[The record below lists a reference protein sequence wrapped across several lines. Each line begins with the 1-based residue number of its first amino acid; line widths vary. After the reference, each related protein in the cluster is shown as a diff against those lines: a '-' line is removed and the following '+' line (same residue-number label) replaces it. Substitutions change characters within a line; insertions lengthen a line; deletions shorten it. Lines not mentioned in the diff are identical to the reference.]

1 VHFLRFAVN
10 VKIPATVQSNSFI
23 PALYLNYSGLIF
35 RRATQYFQILS
46 IFHTFEF
53 QSLIMK
59 IPGFIEDFISLLYPR
74 VCAAC
79 GNSLFKHEEIICTY
93 CLYHLPKT
101 NYHLLE
107 ESPLD
112 KVFWGRAQLKNT
124 AALYT
129 FQKKSKVQHLIHQ
142 LKYKG
147 RMDVGIHLGELF
159 GADLIKAEAFRDI
172 IKVVPVPLHPEK
184 QRKRG
189 YNQSEQFAIGLAKA
203 MNIEMDATSFIR
215 TVDTATQT
223 RKSRF
228 ARWENVKEIFKVT
241 APEKL
246 ANSHILL
253 VDDVIT
259 TGATLESAAHILLAI
274 EGVKLSVAC
283 IGFARE

>member
-1 VHFLRFAVN
+1 
-10 VKIPATVQSNSFI
+10 
-23 PALYLNYSGLIF
+23 
-35 RRATQYFQILS
+35 
-46 IFHTFEF
+46 
-53 QSLIMK
+53 MK
-59 IPGFIEDFISLLYPR
+59 FPGFIEDFISLLYPR

-79 GNSLFKHEEIICTY
+79 GNSLFKHEEIICTF

-101 NYHLLE
+101 NYHLMK

-112 KVFWGRAQLKNT
+112 KVFWGRARLANT
-124 AALYT
+124 AALYN

-147 RMDVGIHLGELF
+147 RMDVGIHLGKIL
-159 GADLIKAEAFRDI
+159 GADLLKAEAFSDVT
-172 IKVVPVPLHPEK
+172 KVVPVPLHPGK

-189 YNQSEQFAIGLAKA
+189 YNQSEQFAIGLAQA

-215 TVDTATQT
+215 TTNTETQT

-241 APEKL
+241 TPAEL
-246 ANSHILL
+246 ANRHILL

-259 TGATLESAAHILLAI
+259 TGATLESAAHILLSI

-283 IGFARE
+283 IGFARD

>member
-1 VHFLRFAVN
+1 
-10 VKIPATVQSNSFI
+10 
-23 PALYLNYSGLIF
+23 
-35 RRATQYFQILS
+35 
-46 IFHTFEF
+46 
-53 QSLIMK
+53 MK
-59 IPGFIEDFISLLYPR
+59 IPSFIDDFISLLYPR

-79 GNSLFKHEEIICTY
+79 GNSLFKNEEVICTF

-101 NYHLLE
+101 NYHLMDD
-107 ESPLD
+107 SPLD
-112 KVFWGRAQLKNT
+112 KVFWGRAQLAHT
-124 AALYT
+124 AALYN

-147 RMDVGIHLGELF
+147 RMDVGVYMGKIL
-159 GADLIKAEAFRDI
+159 GADLVKTEAFQDI
-172 IKVVPVPLHPEK
+172 TKVVPVPLHPAK

-189 YNQSEQFAIGLAKA
+189 YNQSEQIAIGLAKA
-203 MNIEMDATSFIR
+203 MNIEMDATSFVR
-215 TVDTATQT
+215 TFNTETQT

-241 APEKL
+241 TPEEL
-246 ANSHILL
+246 ANRHILL

-283 IGFARE
+283 IGFARD

>member
-1 VHFLRFAVN
+1 
-10 VKIPATVQSNSFI
+10 
-23 PALYLNYSGLIF
+23 
-35 RRATQYFQILS
+35 
-46 IFHTFEF
+46 
-53 QSLIMK
+53 MK
-59 IPGFIEDFISLLYPR
+59 LPGFIEDFISLLYPR

-101 NYHLLE
+101 NYHLMTD
-107 ESPLD
+107 SPLD
-112 KVFWGRAQLKNT
+112 KVFWGRAQLTNT

-129 FQKKSKVQHLIHQ
+129 FHKKSKVQHLIHQ
-142 LKYKG
+142 LKYKD
-147 RMDVGIHLGELF
+147 RMDVGIYLGKLL
-159 GADLIKAEAFRDI
+159 GADLLKAENFKDVTI
-172 IKVVPVPLHPEK
+172 VIPVPLHPDK

-189 YNQSEQFAIGLAKA
+189 YNQSEQIAIGLAKA

-215 TVDTATQT
+215 TFNTETQT

-241 APEKL
+241 APVL
-246 ANSHILL
+246 LVNQHILL

-259 TGATLESAAHILLAI
+259 TGATLESAAHILLDI

-283 IGFARE
+283 IGYARE

>member
-1 VHFLRFAVN
+1 
-10 VKIPATVQSNSFI
+10 
-23 PALYLNYSGLIF
+23 
-35 RRATQYFQILS
+35 
-46 IFHTFEF
+46 
-53 QSLIMK
+53 MK
-59 IPGFIEDFISLLYPR
+59 IPGFIDDFINLLYPR

-101 NYHLLE
+101 NYHLMK

-112 KVFWGRAQLKNT
+112 QVFWGRAQLANT
-124 AALYT
+124 SALYT

-147 RMDVGIHLGELF
+147 RKDVGIHLGKLL
-159 GADLIKAEAFRDI
+159 GADLAKTEAYKDI
-172 IKVVPVPLHPEK
+172 TKVIPVPLHPDK

-189 YNQSEQFAIGLAKA
+189 FNQSEQFAIGLAKA

-241 APEKL
+241 APETL
-246 ANSHILL
+246 VNRHILL

-259 TGATLESAAHILLAI
+259 TGATLESAAHILLTV

-283 IGFARE
+283 IGYARE

>member
-1 VHFLRFAVN
+1 
-10 VKIPATVQSNSFI
+10 
-23 PALYLNYSGLIF
+23 
-35 RRATQYFQILS
+35 
-46 IFHTFEF
+46 
-53 QSLIMK
+53 MK
-59 IPGFIEDFISLLYPR
+59 IPGFIEDFIALLYPR

-101 NYHLLE
+101 NYHRMKDN
-107 ESPLD
+107 PLD
-112 KVFWGRAQLKNT
+112 KVFWGRVQLENT

-147 RMDVGIHLGELF
+147 RKDVGIHLGKLLGAELVK
-159 GADLIKAEAFRDI
+159 ADGFKDI
-172 IKVVPVPLHPEK
+172 SKVIPVPLHPDK

-189 YNQSEQFAIGLAKA
+189 FNQSEQFAIGLAKA
-203 MNIEMDATSFIR
+203 MDIEMDVTSFIR
-215 TVDTATQT
+215 TVDTETQT

-241 APEKL
+241 APEEL
-246 ANSHILL
+246 AGRHILL

-259 TGATLESAAHILLAI
+259 TGATLESAAHILQ
-274 EGVKLSVAC
+274 ENNGVKLSVAC
-283 IGFARE
+283 IGYARD

>member
-1 VHFLRFAVN
+1 
-10 VKIPATVQSNSFI
+10 
-23 PALYLNYSGLIF
+23 
-35 RRATQYFQILS
+35 
-46 IFHTFEF
+46 
-53 QSLIMK
+53 MK
-59 IPGFIEDFISLLYPR
+59 IPSFIDDFISLLYPR

-79 GNSLFKHEEIICTY
+79 GNSLFKNEEVICTF

-101 NYHLLE
+101 NYHLMDD
-107 ESPLD
+107 SPLD
-112 KVFWGRAQLKNT
+112 KVFWGRAQLAQT

-129 FQKKSKVQHLIHQ
+129 FQKKGKVQHLIHQ

-147 RMDVGIHLGELF
+147 RMDVGVYMGKIL
-159 GADLIKAEAFRDI
+159 GADLVKTEAFQDI
-172 IKVVPVPLHPEK
+172 TKVVPVPLHPAK

-189 YNQSEQFAIGLAKA
+189 YNQSEQIAIGLAKA
-203 MNIEMDATSFIR
+203 MNIEMDATSFVR
-215 TVDTATQT
+215 TFNTETQT

-241 APEKL
+241 APKEL
-246 ANSHILL
+246 ANRHILL

-283 IGFARE
+283 IGFARD

>member
-1 VHFLRFAVN
+1 
-10 VKIPATVQSNSFI
+10 
-23 PALYLNYSGLIF
+23 
-35 RRATQYFQILS
+35 
-46 IFHTFEF
+46 
-53 QSLIMK
+53 MK

-79 GNSLFKHEEIICTY
+79 GNSLFKHEDIICTY

-101 NYHLLE
+101 NFHLME
-107 ESPLD
+107 DSPLD
-112 KVFWGRAQLKNT
+112 KVFWGRVQLENT
-124 AALYT
+124 AALYN
-129 FQKKSKVQHLIHQ
+129 FHKKSKVQHLIHQ

-147 RMDVGIHLGELF
+147 RTDVGIYLGKLL
-159 GADLIKAEAFRDI
+159 GADLAKADAFKDVT
-172 IKVVPVPLHPEK
+172 KVIPVPLHPDK
-184 QRKRG
+184 FRKRG
-189 YNQSEQFAIGLAKA
+189 YNQSEQIVIGLAKA

-215 TVDTATQT
+215 TVDTSTQT

-241 APEKL
+241 VPEKL

-259 TGATLESAAHILLAI
+259 TGATLESAAHVLLSI

-283 IGFARE
+283 IGWARD

>member
-1 VHFLRFAVN
+1 
-10 VKIPATVQSNSFI
+10 
-23 PALYLNYSGLIF
+23 
-35 RRATQYFQILS
+35 
-46 IFHTFEF
+46 
-53 QSLIMK
+53 M
-59 IPGFIEDFISLLYPR
+59 
-74 VCAAC
+74 
-79 GNSLFKHEEIICTY
+79 
-93 CLYHLPKT
+93 
-101 NYHLLE
+101 E

-112 KVFWGRAQLKNT
+112 KVFWGRAQLVNT

-147 RMDVGIHLGELF
+147 RVDVGIHLGKIL
-159 GADLIKAEAFRDI
+159 GADLIKAESFKDI
-172 IKVVPVPLHPEK
+172 TTVIPVPLHPDK

-203 MNIEMDATSFIR
+203 MEIEMDATSFIR
-215 TVDTATQT
+215 TVDTSTQT

-228 ARWENVKEIFKVT
+228 ARWENVKEIFKVN

-246 ANSHILL
+246 ANKHVLL

-259 TGATLESAAHILLAI
+259 TGATLESAAHILLSI

-283 IGFARE
+283 IGYARD

>member
-1 VHFLRFAVN
+1 
-10 VKIPATVQSNSFI
+10 
-23 PALYLNYSGLIF
+23 
-35 RRATQYFQILS
+35 
-46 IFHTFEF
+46 
-53 QSLIMK
+53 MK
-59 IPGFIEDFISLLYPR
+59 IPRFIEDFISLLYPR

-101 NYHLLE
+101 NYHLME
-107 ESPLD
+107 NSPLD
-112 KVFWGRAQLKNT
+112 KVFWGRAQLAHT
-124 AALYT
+124 AALYN

-147 RMDVGIHLGELF
+147 RMDVGIHLGKLL
-159 GADLIKAEAFRDI
+159 GTDLAKAENFNNVS
-172 IKVVPVPLHPEK
+172 KVIPVPLHPAK

-189 YNQSEQFAIGLAKA
+189 YNQSEQIAIGLANA
-203 MNIEMDATSFIR
+203 MNIEMDSTSFIR
-215 TVDTATQT
+215 TTNTETQT

-241 APEKL
+241 APTEI
-246 ANSHILL
+246 ANRHILL

-259 TGATLESAAHILLAI
+259 TGATLESAAHILLSV

-283 IGFARE
+283 VGFARE

>member
-1 VHFLRFAVN
+1 
-10 VKIPATVQSNSFI
+10 
-23 PALYLNYSGLIF
+23 
-35 RRATQYFQILS
+35 
-46 IFHTFEF
+46 
-53 QSLIMK
+53 MK
-59 IPGFIEDFISLLYPR
+59 IPGFIDDFINLLYPR

-79 GNSLFKHEEIICTY
+79 GNSLFKHEEVICTF

-101 NYHLLE
+101 NYHLMD

-112 KVFWGRAQLKNT
+112 KVFWGRAQLAHT
-124 AALYT
+124 AALYN

-142 LKYKG
+142 LKYKDRKDIG
-147 RMDVGIHLGELF
+147 IYLGKILGSDLAKTASFADVT
-159 GADLIKAEAFRDI
+159 
-172 IKVVPVPLHPEK
+172 KVIPVPLHPAK

-189 YNQSEQFAIGLAKA
+189 YNQSEQFAIGLGKA

-215 TVDTATQT
+215 SVDTETQT

-241 APEKL
+241 QSGEL
-246 ANSHILL
+246 ANRHILL

-259 TGATLESAAHILLAI
+259 TGATLESAAHILLGI

>member
-1 VHFLRFAVN
+1 
-10 VKIPATVQSNSFI
+10 
-23 PALYLNYSGLIF
+23 
-35 RRATQYFQILS
+35 
-46 IFHTFEF
+46 
-53 QSLIMK
+53 MK
-59 IPGFIEDFISLLYPR
+59 LPGFIDDFISLLYPR

-101 NYHLLE
+101 NYHTME
-107 ESPLD
+107 DSPLD
-112 KVFWGRAQLKNT
+112 KVFWGRAQITHT
-124 AALYT
+124 AALFN

-147 RMDVGIHLGELF
+147 RTDVGIYLGKML
-159 GADLIKAEAFRDI
+159 GADLVKTEAFKDVD
-172 IKVVPVPLHPEK
+172 KVIPVPLHPGK

-189 YNQSEQFAIGLAKA
+189 YNQSEQIAIGLAKA
-203 MNIEMDATSFIR
+203 MNISMDSTSFTR
-215 TVDTATQT
+215 TVNTETQT

-241 APEKL
+241 APSEL
-246 ANSHILL
+246 SNRHILL

-259 TGATLESAAHILLAI
+259 TGATLESAAHILLSI

>member
-1 VHFLRFAVN
+1 
-10 VKIPATVQSNSFI
+10 
-23 PALYLNYSGLIF
+23 
-35 RRATQYFQILS
+35 
-46 IFHTFEF
+46 
-53 QSLIMK
+53 MK
-59 IPGFIEDFISLLYPR
+59 SPGFIDDFINLLYPR

-101 NYHLLE
+101 NYHLMKD
-107 ESPLD
+107 SPLD
-112 KVFWGRAQLKNT
+112 KVFWGRAQFVNT
-124 AALYT
+124 AALYN

-142 LKYKG
+142 LKYKD
-147 RMDVGIHLGELF
+147 RMDVGIYLGKLL
-159 GADLIKAEAFRDI
+159 GADLANAENFKDVS
-172 IKVVPVPLHPEK
+172 KVIPVPLHPDK

-189 YNQSEQFAIGLAKA
+189 YNQSEQIALGLAKA
-203 MNIEMDATSFIR
+203 MNIELDATSFIR
-215 TVDTATQT
+215 TFNTETQT

-241 APEKL
+241 TPEKL

-274 EGVKLSVAC
+274 EGVKISVAC